1 MNFRKT
7 IAALVILAVL
17 GGVLY
22 YLNKHPE
29 NKPSDTT
36 TEKKKLF
43 SFQPADVKEFTIE
56 AQSTAQAAAPPT
68 GGDTAK
74 AATSASPT
82 PPTLTVRRAAD
93 KGQWEIASPAGVPAD
108 STQVQS
114 FVDALSKYEYTPLE
128 AQTPSSLAE
137 YGLDP
142 PQKTIQFSLNSG
154 QTAKLSVGKDNPG
167 GYAKYAMLSST
178 PGLFLLD
185 SIDSK
190 DLVDKSIFDLRDKRI
205 LPAAV
210 DKAKKIELK
219 FDLKAAD
226 PAEIEKAKKLGL
238 PVKPAKIAMTHEAN
252 GNWQLSD
259 PQVRTDFGDTNYFVT
274 VVNGGTMSA
283 VEDENP
289 KSLAP
294 FGLDRPAIR
303 MEVTGEDGS
312 THTLLVGKKKTAKKP
327 EEAKDDKKDAEKKE
341 PPKTDEN
348 LGYYAKNLDHP
359 AVFTINQ
366 QVYDQLNQD
375 LDNYRNR
382 FLFDFET
389 SNARR
394 VELQGPT
401 GDLRLD
407 KKGDDWFKGAD
418 GNQKA
423 DSSKVSTFLDAIHAL
438 RIQHFTED
446 RPGHLAEYGL
456 DKPWMKVKV
465 TFSESNKEE
474 TVLFGKK
481 DKKFYAGRADSPS
494 VYEMAPTEPE
504 ELEKK
509 LKDLSS

>member
-1 MNFRKT
+1 MNFKKT
-7 IAALVILAVL
+7 IAALVLLASL

-29 NKPSDTT
+29 NKPADST

-43 SFQPADVKEFTIE
+43 TFQPADVKEFTIE
-56 AQSTAQAAAPPT
+56 AQAAPPKDGDAAKAAAPESHTP
-68 GGDTAK
+68 
-74 AATSASPT
+74 ATI
-82 PPTLTVRRAAD
+82 TVRRAAE
-93 KGQWEIASPAGVPAD
+93 KNQWEIASPAGVPAD

-128 AQTPSSLAE
+128 SQTPASLGE

-142 PQKTIQFSLNSG
+142 PQKTIQFSLSSG

-205 LPAAV
+205 LSAAV

-226 PAEIEKAKKLGL
+226 PAEMEKARKLGL
-238 PVKPAKIAMTHEAN
+238 PVKPAKIAMTREAN

-274 VVNGGTMSA
+274 VLSGGVMNSV
-283 VEDENP
+283 VEENP

-303 MEVTGEDGS
+303 LEVTAEDGS
-312 THTLLVGKKKTAKKP
+312 TQTLLVGKKKEAKKP
-327 EEAKDDKKDAEKKE
+327 ADDKKDAEKKE
-341 PPKTDEN
+341 PPKSDEN
-348 LGYYAKNLDHP
+348 LGYFAKNLDRP

-366 QVYDQLNQD
+366 AVYDQINQD

-382 FLFDFET
+382 FLFDFEA

-401 GDLRLD
+401 GEVRLD
-407 KKGDDWFKGAD
+407 KKGADWFKGAD
-418 GNQKA
+418 GKQKA
-423 DSSKVSTFLDAIHAL
+423 DSAKVSTFLDAIHAL

-446 RPGHLAEYGL
+446 RPGHLADYGL

-474 TVLFGKK
+474 TILFGQKN
-481 DKKFYAGRADSPS
+481 KKFYAGRADSPT

-509 LKDLSS
+509 LKDLSL